1 METLH
6 YVFLTKALERNKLL
20 FLVAMVFLCL
30 QRIGTALELY
40 ERMRS
45 HDLRPSYDAMNQLMV
60 ELLRW
65 GDVYGAENMRR

>member
-1 METLH
+1 M
-6 YVFLTKALERNKLL
+6 
-20 FLVAMVFLCL
+20 

-45 HDLRPSYDAMNQLMV
+45 HDLRPSYEAMNHLMV

-65 GDVYGAENMRR
+65 GDVHGAENMRRY

>member
-1 METLH
+1 MIVVIVVMCDCCDVHT
-6 YVFLTKALERNKLL
+6 
-20 FLVAMVFLCL
+20 CS

-45 HDLRPSYDAMNQLMV
+45 HDLRPSYEAMNHLMV

-65 GDVYGAENMRR
+65 GDVHGAENMRR